1 MKKLAICIS
10 GQYRSF
16 DSCYKSIIET
26 FIKSNPD
33 IMVKIFICFSKEK
46 DKHITIP
53 NEIYNYCG
61 KIKIE
66 EDTKLPDISRQ
77 INYFKSANYNLNQE
91 LGAVSAYYQL
101 LQMKESYSL
110 MLEYEKEQNI
120 IFDYVARVRPDISY
134 ESNFDWDFKNDSI
147 TILTGS
153 DWNGYNDKFAIGTR
167 KLMSKYMNRFDFWIS
182 ERDENI
188 STHNE
193 TNLKL
198 WLDLNNINVT
208 RSDIR
213 YNYVRYNDVNVKK
226 IEFIEITENKVIYK
240 NVTNDDLDIVI
251 KIFDRNDSLFGEIA
265 NYVFY
270 SKKIKIP
277 PHYNFF
283 TVCDNKAEHKKMV
296 SIEGKDLYLEH
307 IMN

>member
-101 LQMKESYSL
+101 LQMKE
-110 MLEYEKEQNI
+110 
-120 IFDYVARVRPDISY
+120 
-134 ESNFDWDFKNDSI
+134 
-147 TILTGS
+147 
-153 DWNGYNDKFAIGTR
+153 
-167 KLMSKYMNRFDFWIS
+167 
-182 ERDENI
+182 
-188 STHNE
+188 
-193 TNLKL
+193 
-198 WLDLNNINVT
+198 
-208 RSDIR
+208 
-213 YNYVRYNDVNVKK
+213 
-226 IEFIEITENKVIYK
+226 
-240 NVTNDDLDIVI
+240 
-251 KIFDRNDSLFGEIA
+251 
-265 NYVFY
+265 
-270 SKKIKIP
+270 
-277 PHYNFF
+277 
-283 TVCDNKAEHKKMV
+283 
-296 SIEGKDLYLEH
+296 
-307 IMN
+307 

>member
-1 MKKLAICIS
+1 
-10 GQYRSF
+10 
-16 DSCYKSIIET
+16 
-26 FIKSNPD
+26 
-33 IMVKIFICFSKEK
+33 
-46 DKHITIP
+46 
-53 NEIYNYCG
+53 
-61 KIKIE
+61 
-66 EDTKLPDISRQ
+66 
-77 INYFKSANYNLNQE
+77 
-91 LGAVSAYYQL
+91 
-101 LQMKESYSL
+101 
-110 MLEYEKEQNI
+110 
-120 IFDYVARVRPDISY
+120 
-134 ESNFDWDFKNDSI
+134 
-147 TILTGS
+147 
-153 DWNGYNDKFAIGTR
+153 
-167 KLMSKYMNRFDFWIS
+167 
-182 ERDENI
+182 
-188 STHNE
+188 
-193 TNLKL
+193 
-198 WLDLNNINVT
+198 LNNINVT